1 MIICEYHMFSQSRSN
16 TWTAGKD
23 LALFIKTLINRGSSP
38 SKIHLIGHSLG
49 CHAAAIAAKTI
60 NAEFQTAPSCGGKK
74 CGKIGRISAM
84 DPAQPMYENSPN
96 EVHLGRL
103 FISSVEQFYFR

>member
-1 MIICEYHMFSQSRSN
+1 M
-16 TWTAGKD
+16 
-23 LALFIKTLINRGSSP
+23 
-38 SKIHLIGHSLG
+38 
-49 CHAAAIAAKTI
+49 AAIAAKTI
-60 NAEFQTAPSCGGKK
+60 NAEFADQIVPSCGGKK

-103 FISSVEQFYFR
+103 NI

>member
-1 MIICEYHMFSQSRSN
+1 M
-16 TWTAGKD
+16 
-23 LALFIKTLINRGSSP
+23 
-38 SKIHLIGHSLG
+38 
-49 CHAAAIAAKTI
+49 AAIAAKTI
-60 NAEFQTAPSCGGKK
+60 NAEFADQIVPSCGGKK

-103 FISSVEQFYFR
+103 HDVSLLEAVFILDG

>member
-1 MIICEYHMFSQSRSN
+1 M
-16 TWTAGKD
+16 
-23 LALFIKTLINRGSSP
+23 
-38 SKIHLIGHSLG
+38 
-49 CHAAAIAAKTI
+49 AAIAAKAI

-96 EVHLGRL
+96 QVHLGWFQIKSIPNFDL
-103 FISSVEQFYFR
+103 EFPGLT